1 MLKRLGGAL
10 LSLSL
15 LTACSD
21 APGPQQTL
29 ETTIRGA
36 NAATLSSDA
45 NFALV
50 AAVDH
55 GGSLWDLSS
64 GERLFDWNH
73 QQGGYTTLNHTRFSK
88 DNRLAVTA
96 SPFDLVLWSIETGE
110 PQWYWKTPDE
120 IDDID
125 LVSDG
130 RYALAR
136 VSALWGLTGFGT
148 VSIVRNHPT
157 EPPNRSHPYHHQRQ

>member
-36 NAATLSSDA
+36 NAATLSSDG

-55 GGSLWDLSS
+55 GGSLWDLRL
-64 GERLFDWNH
+64 GER
-73 QQGGYTTLNHTRFSK
+73 
-88 DNRLAVTA
+88 
-96 SPFDLVLWSIETGE
+96 PFD
-110 PQWYWKTPDE
+110 
-120 IDDID
+120 
-125 LVSDG
+125 
-130 RYALAR
+130 
-136 VSALWGLTGFGT
+136 
-148 VSIVRNHPT
+148 
-157 EPPNRSHPYHHQRQ
+157 